1 MNFERKK
8 IFLKLFPPAG
18 PLWGGV
24 TPTPCQ
30 HLFNTTLFSVPKLK
44 PGKCFEGRRR
54 FGEDAEIEKHKNPKC
69 HEEANDYELKDMTK
83 VKIEVKNNQITED
96 DDKHYFEVDLDLD
109 VNSGLLE
116 VFLRVYEEE
125 HEVAEQ
131 QSVSDLDLREVSEV
145 KLEESKEHIDDDEHY
160 VEVDLD

>member
-1 MNFERKK
+1 
-8 IFLKLFPPAG
+8 
-18 PLWGGV
+18 
-24 TPTPCQ
+24 
-30 HLFNTTLFSVPKLK
+30 
-44 PGKCFEGRRR
+44 
-54 FGEDAEIEKHKNPKC
+54 
-69 HEEANDYELKDMTK
+69 MTK

-131 QSVSDLDLREVSEV
+131 QSVSDLDLRKVSEV

>member
-1 MNFERKK
+1 
-8 IFLKLFPPAG
+8 
-18 PLWGGV
+18 
-24 TPTPCQ
+24 
-30 HLFNTTLFSVPKLK
+30 
-44 PGKCFEGRRR
+44 
-54 FGEDAEIEKHKNPKC
+54 
-69 HEEANDYELKDMTK
+69 MTK
-83 VKIEVKNNQITED
+83 VKIEVKNNQITEG

-160 VEVDLD
+160 VEVDLDYIYSS